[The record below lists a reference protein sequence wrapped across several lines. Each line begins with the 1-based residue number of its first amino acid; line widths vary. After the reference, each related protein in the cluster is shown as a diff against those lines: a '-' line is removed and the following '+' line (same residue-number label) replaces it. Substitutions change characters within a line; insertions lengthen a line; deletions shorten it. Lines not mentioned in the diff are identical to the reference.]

1 MAKFAAL
8 LMLVIISF
16 IGSTMGAPQRQFGG
30 FNQFGSNAGGFG
42 NGGASNGNAIGT
54 GVGNANAGPN
64 GFGVGLGVGGAVA
77 TPLGN
82 LAFGQGNGVAV
93 NPGFGQFGNQGNLN
107 GATGGRPTTGT
118 GVGNANAGPNGF
130 GAAIGVGG
138 AVATPLG
145 NFAVGQGHSAAVNPG
160 IPFGQFNQFQ
170 G

>member
-16 IGSTMGAPQRQFGG
+16 IGSTMGAPQRQF
-30 FNQFGSNAGGFG
+30 
-42 NGGASNGNAIGT
+42 
-54 GVGNANAGPN
+54 
-64 GFGVGLGVGGAVA
+64 
-77 TPLGN
+77 
-82 LAFGQGNGVAV
+82 
-93 NPGFGQFGNQGNLN
+93 GFGQFGNQGNLN